1 MTEPKPRFIPA
12 LNKKLL
18 TPFYD
23 PTLRYIMGEDDFKKR
38 LIDQANPQPGERIL
52 DLGCGTGTLTI
63 MLQRRQPTAEV
74 VGLDGDTRVLDI
86 AQKKAHKVGV
96 ASIRWDTGLADELP
110 YPDESFDKVI
120 TSMMLHHLTLPE
132 KLGAFQE
139 VHRVLKP
146 SGSIHIAD
154 FGKPHDSLMRFVA
167 SYMSHLERT
176 AENFKGR
183 IPELMADAGF
193 EQVEETGHLRNFFGP
208 LSFYRGLRKYQ

>member
-12 LNKKLL
+12 LNQKWL
-18 TPFYD
+18 TPLYD
-23 PTLRYIMGEDDFKKR
+23 PTLRYIMGEDGFKKR
-38 LIDQANPQPGERIL
+38 LIEQTNPQPGERIL

-63 MLQRRQPTAEV
+63 MLQRRQPAAEV
-74 VGLDGDTRVLDI
+74 VGLDGDPRVLDI
-86 AQKKAHKVGV
+86 AQKKADRVGV

-132 KLGAFQE
+132 KLEAFHE

-146 SGSIHIAD
+146 GGSFHIAD
-154 FGKPHDSLMRFVA
+154 FGKPHDRLMRFVA

-176 AENFKGR
+176 ADNFKGR
-183 IPELMADAGF
+183 IPELMVETGF
-193 EQVEETGHLRNFFGP
+193 NQVEGTGHLRNFFGP
-208 LSFYRGLRKYQ
+208 LSFFRGLRN